1 MHQQW
6 TYGER
11 EDLLPYLDGEDD
23 EIFEYAIENRNFAI
37 ILKNDTTYDVCDTE
51 DEAIE
56 KIAYIYRNYAV
67 VQNDKDL
74 CYIAR
79 DDTDKRYKTPA
90 DAQADGVFD
99 YVYVPRDM
107 FSSPSSAK
115 SSLSDTV
122 RTKCAR
128 KCTSITGRNTRICI
142 DLILSLFGTQEICL
156 NFELILPQKHK
167 KSTPSGVLFGLDNY
181 QARVAVLSSYVIILV
196 LPSFLKGSSI
206 LTSTCLIA
214 QPLNKTSL
222 VA

>member
-37 ILKNDTTYDVCDTE
+37 ILKNDMTYDVCDTE

-56 KIAYIYRNYAV
+56 KSRISIAIMPWCKTTKICATSRATTRT
-67 VQNDKDL
+67 ND
-74 CYIAR
+74 
-79 DDTDKRYKTPA
+79 TKRLPTRKRTAYSITCTCRA
-90 DAQADGVFD
+90 IC
-99 YVYVPRDM
+99 

-115 SSLSDTV
+115 SSLSDTA

-167 KSTPSGVLFGLDNY
+167 K
-181 QARVAVLSSYVIILV
+181 AHRAVCFLV
-196 LPSFLKGSSI
+196 
-206 LTSTCLIA
+206 
-214 QPLNKTSL
+214 
-222 VA
+222 

>member
-37 ILKNDTTYDVCDTE
+37 ILKNDMTYDVCDTE

-67 VQNDKDL
+67 VQTTKICATSRATTRTND
-74 CYIAR
+74 
-79 DDTDKRYKTPA
+79 TKRLPTRKRTEYSITCTCLA
-90 DAQADGVFD
+90 IC
-99 YVYVPRDM
+99 

-115 SSLSDTV
+115 SSLSDTA

-142 DLILSLFGTQEICL
+142 DLIYRFSAR
-156 NFELILPQKHK
+156 K
-167 KSTPSGVLFGLDNY
+167 KSV
-181 QARVAVLSSYVIILV
+181 
-196 LPSFLKGSSI
+196 
-206 LTSTCLIA
+206 
-214 QPLNKTSL
+214 
-222 VA
+222 

>member
-56 KIAYIYRNYAV
+56 KSRISIAIMPWCKTTKICATSRATTRT
-67 VQNDKDL
+67 ND
-74 CYIAR
+74 
-79 DDTDKRYKTPA
+79 TKRLPTRKRTAYSTTCTCRA
-90 DAQADGVFD
+90 IC
-99 YVYVPRDM
+99 

-167 KSTPSGVLFGLDNY
+167 KKHTERCAFWFRQLSGKGCGFEFVCHHIGAAVFFERFLDFDKH
-181 QARVAVLSSYVIILV
+181 VSHCPAVE
-196 LPSFLKGSSI
+196 
-206 LTSTCLIA
+206 
-214 QPLNKTSL
+214 
-222 VA
+222 

>member
-56 KIAYIYRNYAV
+56 KSRISIAIMPWCKTTKICATSRATTRT
-67 VQNDKDL
+67 NDTKL
-74 CYIAR
+74 LPTR
-79 DDTDKRYKTPA
+79 KRTAYSITCTCRA
-90 DAQADGVFD
+90 IC
-99 YVYVPRDM
+99 

-181 QARVAVLSSYVIILV
+181 QARVAVLSS
-196 LPSFLKGSSI
+196 
-206 LTSTCLIA
+206 
-214 QPLNKTSL
+214 
-222 VA
+222 